1 MDFTFQQMIR
11 QFFNDR
17 SVDEEN
23 RVFKTNQHF
32 SINKF
37 KAKQDGVLMSLN
49 FQTGV
54 FRVNCI
60 DCLDRTNV
68 VQSMLA
74 RVVLETQLVKLGV
87 IASGQG
93 IQMHPDFLSI
103 YRNGKKYY
111 EKVFIFILTKTL
123 SH

>member
-1 MDFTFQQMIR
+1 
-11 QFFNDR
+11 
-17 SVDEEN
+17 
-23 RVFKTNQHF
+23 
-32 SINKF
+32 
-37 KAKQDGVLMSLN
+37 MSLN

-103 YRNGKKYY
+103 YRNGKKILRESFYFHSNKNF
-111 EKVFIFILTKTL
+111 EPLEMPIFLRFLMLVYNNTSNLLNI
-123 SH
+123 

>member
-1 MDFTFQQMIR
+1 MRRTGFLR
-11 QFFNDR
+11 QI
-17 SVDEEN
+17 
-23 RVFKTNQHF
+23 FKRQ
-32 SINKF
+32 
-37 KAKQDGVLMSLN
+37 VLMSLN

-93 IQMHPDFLSI
+93 IRMHPDFLSI
-103 YRNGKKYY
+103 YRNGEKKY
-111 EKVFIFILTKTL
+111 EKL
-123 SH
+123 